1 MNEITK
7 IEKHL
12 YKYKNGKQKVMYR
25 VYRKGNQFGYNNKCP
40 SELTKMEKEYFE
52 KHGEYII
59 HF

>member
-12 YKYKNGKQKVMYR
+12 YKYKNGKQKTMYR
-25 VYRKGNQFGYNNKCP
+25 VYRKGNQFGYNNKYP
-40 SELTKMEKEYFE
+40 SSLTKLEKEFFDKYG
-52 KHGEYII
+52 KYVI